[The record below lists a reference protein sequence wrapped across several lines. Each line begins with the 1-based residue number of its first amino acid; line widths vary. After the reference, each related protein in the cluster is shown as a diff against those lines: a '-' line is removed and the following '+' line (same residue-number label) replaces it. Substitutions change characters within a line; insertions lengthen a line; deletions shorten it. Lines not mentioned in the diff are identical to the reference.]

1 MQKEML
7 DTILSEFKKLN
18 ERLNNME
25 KENENKFALIDAR
38 FNTLEGIV
46 LSMQNDL
53 SELNDKMNKFD
64 VKLSELADRMNQFD
78 IKLSELTNRMTE
90 FDVKLSELTN
100 RMTEFDVKLSEL
112 TGRMT
117 EFDVKLSE
125 LTGKMTEFEE
135 RLSSIEKITLRME
148 YTFNDKIS
156 ALFDAHTYQDDR
168 YRNLDNRIRKI
179 EIKVE
184 KLSVSNC

>member
-90 FDVKLSELTN
+90 FDVKLSELT
-100 RMTEFDVKLSEL
+100 
-112 TGRMT
+112 GRMT

>member
-1 MQKEML
+1 MLDIIVLQILMKGGKFMQKEML

-18 ERLNNME
+18 ERLNNIE

-38 FNTLEGIV
+38 FTTLEGIV

-53 SELNDKMNKFD
+53 SKLNDRMNQFD

-78 IKLSELTNRMTE
+78 IKLSELTDR
-90 FDVKLSELTN
+90 
-100 RMTEFDVKLSEL
+100 
-112 TGRMT
+112 
-117 EFDVKLSE
+117 
-125 LTGKMTEFEE
+125 MTEFEE

-148 YTFNDKIS
+148 YNFNDKIS
-156 ALFDAHTYQDDR
+156 ALFDDHTYQDDR
-168 YRNLDNRIRKI
+168 YRNLDNRIRKV

>member
-18 ERLNNME
+18 ERLNNIE

-38 FNTLEGIV
+38 FTTLEGIV

-53 SELNDKMNKFD
+53 SKLNDRMNQFD

-78 IKLSELTNRMTE
+78 IKLSELTDR
-90 FDVKLSELTN
+90 
-100 RMTEFDVKLSEL
+100 
-112 TGRMT
+112 
-117 EFDVKLSE
+117 
-125 LTGKMTEFEE
+125 MTEFEE

-148 YTFNDKIS
+148 YNFNDKIS
-156 ALFDAHTYQDDR
+156 ALFDDHTYQDDR
-168 YRNLDNRIRKI
+168 YRNLDNRIRKV

>member
-1 MQKEML
+1 MQKEVL
-7 DTILSEFKKLN
+7 DTILLEFKKLN
-18 ERLNNME
+18 ERLNNIE

-38 FNTLEGIV
+38 FTTLEGIV

-53 SELNDKMNKFD
+53 SNLNDRITELTDRMNQFD

-78 IKLSELTNRMTE
+78 
-90 FDVKLSELTN
+90 VKLSELAD
-100 RMTEFDVKLSEL
+100 RMNQ
-112 TGRMT
+112 
-117 EFDVKLSE
+117 
-125 LTGKMTEFEE
+125 FEE

-148 YTFNDKIS
+148 YNFNDKIS

-184 KLSVSNC
+184 NLSVSNC

>member
-1 MQKEML
+1 MEKEML

-53 SELNDKMNKFD
+53 SKLNDRIT
-64 VKLSELADRMNQFD
+64 ELTDRMNQ
-78 IKLSELTNRMTE
+78 
-90 FDVKLSELTN
+90 FDVKLSELTD
-100 RMTEFDVKLSEL
+100 R
-112 TGRMT
+112 
-117 EFDVKLSE
+117 
-125 LTGKMTEFEE
+125 MTEFEE

-148 YTFNDKIS
+148 YNFNDKIS